1 LANYLL
7 GWGGWLRTE
16 TSEAELYKLEL
27 AVSGVFGLVQIGE
40 TGGQRL
46 APDGKHCRI
55 LRRRHAVTSPLDHGC
70 ALGFRG

>member
-27 AVSGVFGLVQIGE
+27 AVGGVFGLMQIGE

-46 APDGKHCRI
+46 TADDEHGWIVRG
-55 LRRRHAVTSPLDHGC
+55 RHAAAP
-70 ALGFRG
+70 ALARAR